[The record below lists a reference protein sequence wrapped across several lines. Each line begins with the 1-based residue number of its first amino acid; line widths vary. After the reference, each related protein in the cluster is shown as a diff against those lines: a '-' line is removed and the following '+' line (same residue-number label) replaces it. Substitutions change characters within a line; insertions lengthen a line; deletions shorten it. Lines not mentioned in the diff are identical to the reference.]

1 MRWRGG
7 RESDNV
13 EDRRGMRAG
22 GPVMITGG
30 LGTLA
35 IIVIALLLGINPQA
49 LFGPGGIPQ
58 PGGPGPAAPTA
69 GPNAGPGARGPE
81 DELTKF
87 VRVVLAS
94 TEDVWHEQFRRMDL
108 QYQDPK
114 LVLFNGE
121 VSSACGF
128 ASAAVGPFYCPA
140 DEKVYLDLSFFRELA
155 SRFRSP
161 GDFAQAY
168 VIAHEIGHH
177 VQNQLGISER
187 VTNLRGRVGAA
198 ESNELSVRLE
208 LQADF
213 LAGVW
218 AHHAEQRFR
227 ILEEGDIEEALRAA
241 SAIGD
246 DRLQMQSQGYVVP
259 DAFTHGSSAQR
270 VRWFTRGLKSGRV
283 SDGNTFEAADL

>member
-7 RESDNV
+7 RQSDNV
-13 EDRRGMRAG
+13 EDRRGTRAG
-22 GPVMITGG
+22 GPVVITGG

-35 IIVIALLLGINPQA
+35 IILLMLFLGVDPQA
-49 LFGPGGIPQ
+49 LFGPGGIQ
-58 PGGPGPAAPTA
+58 PGGAGGGPAVQQRD
-69 GPNAGPGARGPE
+69 PNEPE
-81 DELTKF
+81 DETTQF

-94 TEDVWHEQFRRMDL
+94 TEDVWAEQFTEMGRR
-108 QYQDPK
+108 YRDPT
-114 LVLFNGE
+114 LVLFSGQVN
-121 VSSACGF
+121 SACGL

-140 DEKVYLDLSFFRELA
+140 DQKVYLDLSFFRELQN
-155 SRFRSP
+155 RFRAP

-177 VQNQLGISER
+177 VQNQLGISEQVAR
-187 VTNLRGRVGAA
+187 QRGRISQAA
-198 ESNELSVRLE
+198 YNKLSVRLE

-218 AHHAEQRFR
+218 AHHAQKEFR

-246 DRLQMQSQGYVVP
+246 DRLQRQSQGYVVP
-259 DAFTHGSSAQR
+259 DAFTHGTSQQR
-270 VRWFTRGLKSGRV
+270 VRWFTRGFKSGRLE
-283 SDGNTFEAADL
+283 DGDTFEVDDREL